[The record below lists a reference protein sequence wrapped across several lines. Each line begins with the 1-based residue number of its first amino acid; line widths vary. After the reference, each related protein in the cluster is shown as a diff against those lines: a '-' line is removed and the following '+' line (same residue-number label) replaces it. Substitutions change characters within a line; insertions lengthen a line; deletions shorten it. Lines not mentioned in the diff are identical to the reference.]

1 MKKKYSI
8 LLIDDEESIVES
20 LGYSLSNMGGFS
32 VEVALSGD
40 EGVQKFLDRK
50 FDLVITDLMMG
61 TKDGIQVLKEVKR
74 LNPECPVVILTGHGT
89 MQTAIEALAQGA
101 SDYLLKPCSS
111 EELFIRTRRC
121 LEQLEMKEKM
131 ERQSEDLAAVN
142 EKLERNNTELENFA
156 SLASHDLQEPL
167 RKISVYGSRLQTTF
181 ADNDDFTKKNI
192 ERILSAVDRMQNL
205 IADLLS
211 LSRATTKGGALKSVK
226 LSKVVKDVLDTLE
239 VRISQ
244 TQAKIHC
251 KDLQHA
257 INAYPTHIHQLLQN
271 LIGNALKYH
280 NEDIPPVVTVKSRCL
295 ENSFLEITVEDNGI
309 GFDEKYVEKIFQPFE
324 RLHGRN
330 EYEGT
335 GMGLAICKKI
345 VEFYG
350 GTIDAKSEVGKG
362 TQFIVTLPMK
372 GEVD

>member
-1 MKKKYSI
+1 
-8 LLIDDEESIVES
+8 
-20 LGYSLSNMGGFS
+20 
-32 VEVALSGD
+32 
-40 EGVQKFLDRK
+40 
-50 FDLVITDLMMG
+50 
-61 TKDGIQVLKEVKR
+61 
-74 LNPECPVVILTGHGT
+74 
-89 MQTAIEALAQGA
+89 
-101 SDYLLKPCSS
+101 
-111 EELFIRTRRC
+111 
-121 LEQLEMKEKM
+121 M